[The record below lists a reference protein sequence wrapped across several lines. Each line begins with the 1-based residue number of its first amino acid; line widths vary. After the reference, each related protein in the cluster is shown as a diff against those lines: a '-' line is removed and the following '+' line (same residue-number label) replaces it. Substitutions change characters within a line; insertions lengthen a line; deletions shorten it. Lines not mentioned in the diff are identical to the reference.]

1 MSKHSHVSF
10 AVRAALGLGMSAL
23 AATAVSAADD
33 ESSDLE
39 EVVVTAQ
46 FREQNVQDTPLA
58 ITAVSGEMLEA
69 RSQTNITEVASQAPS
84 VTLKQQGAGWG
95 PSIAA
100 YIRGIGTYDFNPALE
115 PGVGIYVDDVY
126 ISSLTGSMLDLLD
139 LERVEIL
146 RGPQGTLAGRNSIGG
161 SVKLY
166 SKRPTGDSSGSFQA
180 TYGSRDRVDLRGTAN
195 FALTDNLFMRI
206 SGVDKKQDGYVS
218 RMDYGCANPG
228 NPYGIASQVAT
239 TAGCVIAKDSNVNF
253 SAVRAALR
261 WVASDRVEFNLSA
274 DYTNDRRNPTGVV
287 LVGYR
292 DDLLPA
298 AARARIQPIL
308 DNNPANDA
316 PGSAFVVPRGSYYNY
331 ASYYNPPYD
340 GGGLATAGATPTPW
354 LASRPTVGQFFEGWG
369 TALEADFDISDSLQL
384 KSITAYRA
392 YESGFSNDND
402 LSPLASSIGEGTLP
416 FHALSQELRL
426 NGSNGPFDW
435 TLGGYFLDQKSRY
448 QSWQDLRYS
457 SPLMFQQNDVVN
469 VDTKAA
475 FGQLAYNLNEKTV
488 LTAGVRHTDEHK
500 DYTYVRLNRDGSTGA
515 PVVGSLN
522 GTQSDFDGTNTDY
535 RVAVQYKFSDDVM
548 SYLQY
553 STGFKG
559 GGITPRPF
567 VPDQATGFGPETLK
581 TWEVGV
587 KADLFDRH
595 LRVNSAVFFG
605 NYDDLQL
612 GLQTCT
618 GSVLTSPCGR
628 VANVGSAE
636 IKGFEMEAQIR
647 PVAGLMIDASYS
659 YTDFKYTDLT
669 GAGGIQLS
677 FVAPFMPKQKASVG
691 AQYQFSLA
699 GGATL
704 SPRVDWSFQ
713 SHIYTNGNNQL
724 TNRIGSYGL
733 ANLRLVWGN
742 AEGDLDVAL
751 EATNLTDKYYFN
763 SRFDQVTGGGRH
775 TDGSPGRPQEFAVTI
790 KKKF

>member
-1 MSKHSHVSF
+1 M
-10 AVRAALGLGMSAL
+10 

-69 RSQTNITEVASQAPS
+69 RSQTNITEVASQAPG

-180 TYGSRDRVDLRGTAN
+180 TYGSRDRVDLRGMAN

-218 RMDYGCANPG
+218 RIDYGCANPG

-239 TAGCVIAKDSNVNF
+239 TAGCVVAKDSNVNF

-261 WVASDRVEFNLSA
+261 WVPNDRAEFNLSA

-292 DDLLPA
+292 DDLLSA

-308 DNNPANDA
+308 DSNPANDA

-331 ASYYNPPYD
+331 ASFFNPAYA
-340 GGGLATAGATPTPW
+340 GGGTATGGATPTPW

-392 YESGFSNDND
+392 YQSGFSNDND

-416 FHALSQELRL
+416 FHAFTQEIRL
-426 NGSNGPFDW
+426 NGSNGAVDW
-435 TLGGYFLDQKSRY
+435 TLGGYFLDQQSRY

-475 FGQLAYNLNEKTV
+475 FGQVMYNVSEQVV

-535 RVAVQYKFSDDVM
+535 RGALQFKFNDDVM
-548 SYLQY
+548 TYLQY

-581 TWEVGV
+581 TWEVGL

-605 NYDDLQL
+605 KYDDLQL

-628 VANVGSAE
+628 VANVGSAD
-636 IKGFEMEAQIR
+636 IQGFEMEAMIR
-647 PVAGLMIDASYS
+647 PVAGLSIDASYS

-677 FVAPFMPKQKASVG
+677 FVAPFMPKHKASVG

-699 GGATL
+699 SGATL
-704 SPRVDWSFQ
+704 SPRADWSYQ
-713 SHIYTNGNNQL
+713 SNIYTNGNNQL

-742 AEGDLDVAL
+742 AEGDLDVSL
-751 EATNLTDKYYFN
+751 EATNITDKYYFN

-775 TDGSPGRPQEFAVTI
+775 TDGSPGRPREFAVTI